1 MRFLPAD
8 GLPVN
13 RLLIVQPYIPAY
25 RVPLFRSMRPLLA
38 QSGIELVLAVGKPQG
53 AMEARLDDRSYEE
66 ADAFLEQRTIRV
78 RGKQVL
84 IRSLQPVVER
94 YSPDLVIVEQ
104 AIKNVE
110 AYPLLARQAVGRG
123 PRVAMWGQGR
133 TFSTSQGAAGR
144 GLKDW
149 LTRRS
154 DWFFAYTQEGAEYVA
169 AHGYAGERITVL
181 LNSTDTA
188 ALRSDLRA
196 VTDEQLAQ
204 FRYRHNLLPGATAL
218 FLGGVDESK
227 GINFLI
233 EAARRVAQQI
243 PGFRLLI
250 GGEGA
255 SGGWVRE
262 RQAAGDPVIALGRI
276 DGHERALALSSA
288 DLMMVPQWVGLVAV
302 DALAAGVPIVT
313 TRHESHSP
321 EFSYLVHGVNAVV
334 TEHDVDAFSA
344 SVGAL
349 FGNPV
354 RLTDLAVRARNDSV
368 PYSVQAMSA
377 RFAQG
382 VKEWIAG

>member
-1 MRFLPAD
+1 M
-8 GLPVN
+8 N

-84 IRSLQPVVER
+84 IRSLQPVIDR

-302 DALAAGVPIVT
+302 DALAAGVPMVT
-313 TRHESHSP
+313 TIHPSHSP
-321 EFSYLVHGVNAVV
+321 EFGYLADGENAII
-334 TEHDVDAFSA
+334 TPHDVQSYAATVVALLRDPGRRAALGVRGRTDSAPFSIESMA
-344 SVGAL
+344 E
-349 FGNPV
+349 
-354 RLTDLAVRARNDSV
+354 
-368 PYSVQAMSA
+368 
-377 RFAQG
+377 RFTEG
-382 VKEWIAG
+382 VTRWNKSQSN